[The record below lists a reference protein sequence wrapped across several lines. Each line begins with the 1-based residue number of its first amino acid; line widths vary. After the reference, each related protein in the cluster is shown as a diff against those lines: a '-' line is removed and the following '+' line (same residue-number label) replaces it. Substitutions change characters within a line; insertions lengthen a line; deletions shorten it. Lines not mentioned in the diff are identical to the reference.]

1 MSLEKISRDNR
12 DRILR
17 KVSELIDKNHI
28 TSEELKEFR
37 SRFVS
42 HTERML
48 LHRARQIAEVKH
60 KENLQKARDAK
71 AAKAKGGKQDVKA

>member
-1 MSLEKISRDNR
+1 MSQEKITKDNR

-17 KVSELIDKNHI
+17 KVSELIDKNNI

-37 SRFVS
+37 SRYVS

-48 LHRARQIAEVKH
+48 LHRAKQIAEVKH

-71 AAKAKGGKQDVKA
+71 AAKAKGGTQ

>member
-1 MSLEKISRDNR
+1 MSLEKITRDNR
-12 DRILR
+12 DRVLR
-17 KVSELIDKNHI
+17 KISELIDKYKVD
-28 TSEELKEFR
+28 SEELKEFR